1 MNGAKDPGE
10 MTPEERQRELA
21 EILAGGYLR
30 LLEKA
35 PILADK
41 ALEADA
47 KNGASGD
54 ISNGCTLEQ
63 STC

>member
-21 EILAGGYLR
+21 EILAMGFLR
-30 LLEKA
+30 LLEKV
-35 PILADK
+35 PILADE

-47 KNGASGD
+47 ENGASGD
-54 ISNGCTLEQ
+54 ISNGCGTEK
-63 STC
+63 TAC

>member
-10 MTPEERQRELA
+10 MTPKERQRELA
-21 EILAGGYLR
+21 EILALGFLR

-35 PILADK
+35 PDLRDG
-41 ALEADA
+41 ALETDA
-47 KNGASGD
+47 ETATTGD
-54 ISNGCTLEQ
+54 ISNGCALKQ